1 MPGHHERHWRKFD
14 GITVSHAH
22 ESSECSSTVQFFCSP
37 VVHPFP
43 LVLWGTTPFRESLP
57 TLPWVMSAVRTSS
70 GLANARRLE
79 ANRRT
84 IVNTL
89 TEWAFDRL
97 LTIEILA
104 MVLPPLT
111 SFQLKARIQEFFALE
126 FLVV

>member
-1 MPGHHERHWRKFD
+1 
-14 GITVSHAH
+14 
-22 ESSECSSTVQFFCSP
+22 
-37 VVHPFP
+37 
-43 LVLWGTTPFRESLP
+43 
-57 TLPWVMSAVRTSS
+57 MSAVRTSS

-104 MVLPPLT
+104 MVLPLT